1 MMMFFKHMKTKY
13 RWFLVVPATWF
24 LFTSFF
30 TIQWATMPIDL
41 NQATAENIY
50 VINLDRTPERHLPLK
65 RQLDT
70 LKLPFTRW
78 SAVDGYL
85 LTFHDDEGHTFTGR
99 DVKEGRAHFVMGK
112 MYQGEGA
119 GKFHYQPHR
128 WLLSAGELGCTLSHR
143 HVWQHI
149 SDHKIPW
156 AMIFEDDVHLD
167 TSYFREGVTD
177 ILKHLPPEWH
187 VVYLSYPITDAKK
200 GTLKIL
206 GNSTL
211 KKIKRDRRDVSGSY
225 AYMISCKGAQKLL
238 SYQDTICLASDDTL
252 SQAINDGVI
261 DAYINTF
268 PLVSLTHTPSTL
280 DTMGRRR

>member
-1 MMMFFKHMKTKY
+1 MMMFFKRMITKY
-13 RWFLVVPATWF
+13 RWFLVVLAAWF

-30 TIQWATMPIDL
+30 TIQWAIAPIDL

-156 AMIFEDDVHLD
+156 AIVFEDDAQLD
-167 TSYFREGVTD
+167 TSSFRESLSDV
-177 ILKHLPPEWH
+177 LSHLPTDWD
-187 VVYLSYPITDAKK
+187 VVYLFYPLNNPKK

-206 GNSTL
+206 GNNTL
-211 KKIKRDRRDVSGSY
+211 KKFKRDRRGIAFTH

-238 SYQDTICLASDDTL
+238 AYEDPIRRESDGTL
-252 SQAINDGVI
+252 GKAINEGVI
-261 DAYINTF
+261 EAYIYPF
-268 PLVSLTHTPSTL
+268 PMVTVTHAPSTL
-280 DTMGRRR
+280 DTMRRGR